1 MADPNFNQNILNAQ
15 KKLNELY
22 QGQKGFLESPENGY
36 LTQASFVSLLTALQ
50 IEKVKAFPD
59 FKTYSV
65 SDLLNYW
72 SIKPAMRHQFA
83 QALHDGQAMFNS
95 TNTTQLMEIALGLHG
110 ENVDLNKRM
119 LSGSAISDESQFAQD
134 LGIDMEGWGMDSE
147 HISFIAMLSPINV
160 LIKNDSNKHNSIRRA
175 QKAMNKIL
183 SNLVNDQDPNTYSL
197 NPVNP
202 KKCKIKSKKFLFDQ
216 SDFWQ
221 EEDVLLNDTDGVN
234 DQATFRS
241 LQRVMQYFQ
250 VQDGYSDISFDEYV
264 HNHFTMQFGDR
275 DRIVWIGLALAGY
288 LLINYDDFY
297 NIPYEERQD
306 AVDAYRNDYNLKSDH
321 DFYEHLFT
329 KRVKANHIPQAVTY
343 VGTVNQR
350 DCSISGMQ
358 SMYYDKKQDLYFDQ
372 LRNQNTV
379 NALYDIGFDLNDLIH
394 NLTYDQQ
401 GLLFDSTDFN
411 KKHSDVYSG
420 HTQTLFTINDHIIT
434 GCNYKQTGIT
444 EKYHWCQDFLIMN
457 RENLDHYKIITNV
470 FGVVKKLANTDHNL
484 SYRTELAITPDQKQ
498 VVICPIDANGTQW
511 FLLYSYQD
519 IKDALDKISNGQ
531 ALDLTKVDL
540 KDSFSIAKFSS
551 KHDQNFNKDLS
562 FTHPVLD
569 SIQGYTVDN
578 DLNVYISSQKTPNIK
593 DLLGEVKK
601 DEPRIKDK
609 ALSVP
614 KILKIGWNRADNRRK
629 YYPELLEHD
638 KDLYQQ
644 IMALKEDKDDQLPVA
659 GEMEA
664 VQYLQT
670 KQILLVA
677 ITWHVV
683 KYKSDKNKRNEA
695 LLRINWDEVK
705 KDFNGNMLKAYL
717 NQLVGLDLA
726 SVTDRI
732 DLYTI
737 KL

>member
-1 MADPNFNQNILNAQ
+1 MADQRNQNILKAQ
-15 KKLNELY
+15 KKLNALY

-50 IEKVKAFPD
+50 IEHKKAFPD
-59 FKTYSV
+59 FKPYSV
-65 SDLLNYW
+65 SDLLKYW
-72 SIKPAMRHQFA
+72 SIKPAMRHQLA
-83 QALHDGQAMFNS
+83 NALHDGQAMFNN

-110 ENVDLNKRM
+110 ESVDLDNRM

-160 LIKNDSNKHNSIRRA
+160 LLKNDSDKHNSIRRA
-175 QKAMNKIL
+175 QKALNKIL
-183 SNLVNDQDPNTYSL
+183 SNLVNDQDPSTYSL
-197 NPVNP
+197 NPVDP
-202 KKCKIKSKKFLFDQ
+202 KKCKIKSKKFLFGQD
-216 SDFWQ
+216 DVWQ
-221 EEDVLLNDTDGVN
+221 ENDILLNDTDGVS
-234 DQATFRS
+234 DQETFRS
-241 LQRVMQYFQ
+241 LQRAMQYFQ
-250 VQDGYSDISFDEYV
+250 IQDGYSDISFDEYV

-275 DRIVWIGLALAGY
+275 DRIVWIGLALTGY

-297 NIPYEERQD
+297 DIPYEERQD
-306 AVDAYRNDYNLKSDH
+306 AVEAYRNDYNLKTDH
-321 DFYEHLFT
+321 DFYEHLFV
-329 KRVKANHIPQAVTY
+329 KRVKANHIPQSVTY
-343 VGTVNQR
+343 IGTVNQR
-350 DCSISGMQ
+350 DGSISGMQ
-358 SMYYDKKQDLYFDQ
+358 SLYYNEKQDLYFDQ
-372 LRNQNTV
+372 LHDQNTA
-379 NALYDIGFDLNDLIH
+379 NNLYNIGFDLNDLIH

-551 KHDQNFNKDLS
+551 KHDQDFNKDLS
-562 FTHPVLD
+562 VTHPVLD

-578 DLNVYISSQKTPNIK
+578 DLNVYISSQKAPNVK

-614 KILKIGWNRADNRRK
+614 KILKIGWNCADNRRK